1 MCDDCLFHQVTSLEA
16 ESTCALHGCDFT
28 TTKLSLVWE
37 ENTMVSA
44 SSGCQA
50 GEMMPK
56 CLLTEVSLGVRLA
69 HKGHLSSQ
77 YNSV

>member
-37 ENTMVSA
+37 GNTMVSV
-44 SSGCQA
+44 SSGCHA
-50 GEMMPK
+50 DEMTPK

-69 HKGHLSSQ
+69 HKVHLSPQ
-77 YNSV
+77 